1 MHHEMKTLPGVAT
14 AQFRSFAAK
23 IPPFYA
29 SLVVTMLSIMIVFG
43 QRAPAWL
50 ALGMPSIFI
59 VLLVW
64 RGCWWIVHRH
74 DDVTDAEARRHLA
87 RATTVL
93 IVSAVFAMG
102 VDVMLFKYADV
113 HAKYFILM
121 QIVASTMAGF
131 FCLMHLRAAAA
142 LVAFAMMLP
151 FLGFMLSMGDI
162 GATASAVDIAITVAL
177 MSYVMFGYQRD
188 FSSLI
193 RSEAETAALSKE
205 NVWLANLDMLTGL
218 PNRRQFFEELQSSI
232 AKAAATKRTVAVGV
246 VDLDGFK
253 PVNDTH
259 GHRVGDHVLAEIARR
274 IERMTSHAALL
285 ARVGGDEFAFIVV
298 DADEASL
305 QASADA
311 IIQAVSRPIAV
322 GSLVTSVGCSIGFAM
337 YPRAAATADV
347 LYERADYALY
357 HAKRSGRSRSVM
369 FSLEHEQ
376 LLKEQGAVEQALR
389 GANLAD
395 EFYPVFQPIVDAS
408 TNRTLALESL
418 ARWQSPVLGAVPP
431 GTFIPVAE
439 QAGIIADLTPI
450 LLQKSLAAAELWP
463 EDVDLSF
470 NVSPYDIAS
479 EARTRRLIEI
489 IQASRVSPQRIAIEL
504 TETALMH
511 SFAQTNANMALLQK
525 VGVRIS
531 LDDFGTGYSSLSYV
545 HALPINK
552 LKIDKSFISDIG
564 ANPRSRNIVRSLITL
579 CHDLGVTCI
588 IEGVETT
595 DQLQIVRELGGAAIQ
610 GYYFS
615 KPMPA
620 ASVDAYLRDCTPV

>member
-1 MHHEMKTLPGVAT
+1 MKTPPGVAT

-29 SLVVTMLSIMIVFG
+29 SLAVTMLSVMFVFAH
-43 QRAPAWL
+43 RAPAWL
-50 ALGMPSIFI
+50 ALGVPGIFI
-59 VLLVW
+59 VLLAW
-64 RGCWWIVHRH
+64 RGWWWLDHRH
-74 DDVTDAEARRHLA
+74 DELTDAQARRHLA

-93 IVSAVFAMG
+93 IVCALVAMG

-151 FLGFMLSMGDI
+151 FIGFMLCMGDI
-162 GATASAVDIAITVAL
+162 GATASAVDIAITVGL
-177 MSYVMFGYQRD
+177 MSIVMFGYQRD
-188 FSSLI
+188 FANLI
-193 RSEAETAALSKE
+193 RSEAETSQLSRE

-218 PNRRQFFEELQSSI
+218 PNRRQFFEELQASI
-232 AKAAATKRTVAVGV
+232 ASATVTKRSVAVGI

-274 IERMTSHAALL
+274 IEGVSSHSALL
-285 ARVGGDEFAFIVV
+285 ARVGGDEFAFIVT
-298 DADEASL
+298 DADEAAL
-305 QASADA
+305 LASAEV
-311 IIQAVSRPIAV
+311 IIQTVSRPITV
-322 GSLVTSVGCSIGFAM
+322 GNLTTSVGCSIGFAV
-337 YPRAAATADV
+337 YPNAAATADL

-369 FSLEHEQ
+369 FSVEHEQ

-389 GANLAD
+389 SANLAD
-395 EFYPVFQPIVDAS
+395 EFYPVFQPIVDAQS
-408 TNRTLALESL
+408 KRTLALESL

-431 GTFIPVAE
+431 GTFIPIAE
-439 QAGIIADLTPI
+439 QAGIIAELTPI

-463 EDVDLSF
+463 EDVHLSF
-470 NVSPYDIAS
+470 NVSPYDISS
-479 EARTRRLIEI
+479 EIRTRRLIEI
-489 IQASRVSPQRIAIEL
+489 IKASRVPPHRVAIEL
-504 TETALMH
+504 TETALLH
-511 SFAQTNANMALLQK
+511 SFVQTNANMALLQA

-545 HALPINK
+545 HALPFNK
-552 LKIDKSFISDIG
+552 LKIDKRFIGDIE

-595 DQLQIVRELGGAAIQ
+595 DQLRIVRELGGAAIQ
-610 GYYFS
+610 GYYFAR
-615 KPMPA
+615 PMPA
-620 ASVDAYLRDCTPV
+620 ANIDAYLRTSASS